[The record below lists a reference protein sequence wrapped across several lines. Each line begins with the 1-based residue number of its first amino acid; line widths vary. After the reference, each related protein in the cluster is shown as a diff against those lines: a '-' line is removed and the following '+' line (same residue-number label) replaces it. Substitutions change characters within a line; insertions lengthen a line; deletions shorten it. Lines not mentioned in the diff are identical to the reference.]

1 MKNLSLV
8 CIVLWYKYITDE
20 KAEITLQDVWLQ
32 LLKEEAAER
41 KGPDVDQLHKVSLT
55 SFITT
60 GFDIEDRQ

>member
-1 MKNLSLV
+1 MRKQ
-8 CIVLWYKYITDE
+8 
-20 KAEITLQDVWLQ
+20 ITLQDVRLQ